1 MRASA
6 TRRFRSFMV
15 ATGLTALLAL
25 ITAGVAVAGSGPG
38 PWPK

>member
-1 MRASA
+1 MRASSI
-6 TRRFRSFMV
+6 RRFRTFMV

-25 ITAGVAVAGSGPG
+25 LTAGAAVAGGGPG